1 MTIKI
6 TRNQVSNILQK
17 QREKSTFSAI
27 KSGKDIPYYEDSNVP
42 MIWHNQYSA
51 KDSLRLN
58 KSGLFELK
66 TAFKSFPIPLKK
78 GFQVKNVHIKYLER
92 DLIYPYYLDNKK
104 IILFNGK
111 DVLDIKLHDGDLDAW
126 ARARYMDDN
135 YQEPPTLPQEK
146 D

>member
-27 KSGKDIPYYEDSNVP
+27 KSGKDIPYYEDSDIP

-78 GFQVKNVHIKYLER
+78 RISS
-92 DLIYPYYLDNKK
+92 
-104 IILFNGK
+104 
-111 DVLDIKLHDGDLDAW
+111 
-126 ARARYMDDN
+126 
-135 YQEPPTLPQEK
+135 
-146 D
+146 